1 MTKRTDLLR
10 RIRDTA
16 ESSKLTLE
24 FVRHGS
30 RHDIWR
36 VGRTQ
41 FSVPR
46 HREIGERLTLAVRQ
60 SLEAEFGE
68 GWWR

>member
-1 MTKRTDLLR
+1 MTRRTDLMRL
-10 RIRDTA
+10 IGDAA
-16 ESSKLTLE
+16 ESSGRTLE

-36 VGRTQ
+36 VRRTQ

-46 HREIGERLTLAVRQ
+46 HREVGERLALAVKQ